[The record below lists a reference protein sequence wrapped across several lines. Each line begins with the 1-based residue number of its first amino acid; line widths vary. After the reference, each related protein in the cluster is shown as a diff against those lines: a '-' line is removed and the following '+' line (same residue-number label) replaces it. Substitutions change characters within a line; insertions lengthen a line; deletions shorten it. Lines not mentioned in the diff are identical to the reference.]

1 MRKKGVGRWD
11 PSLLKHFFTVH
22 AYVFFC
28 FVFSPFVRTLALAAE
43 CKQEALSHLGWLSS
57 HHQVGSFS
65 HLGPFICHRQSFL
78 HPKLYFEAS
87 SRKFKIA
94 ELGGKNKS
102 FVQHVQF
109 ELCEEALLLPFHCP
123 LLWRNHFFF
132 FNEVRRTLSQK
143 AVHSWVSWTDGRLKH
158 TTKGLLWCCQF
169 SFMKS
174 FWYKLEKALCSVKD
188 FFLPG
193 VFAKVNVS
201 IIGGKYTLPLVADNT
216 FSFTERPMDL
226 RSQCPSVIYIHLT
239 NMYWV
244 PIMCQAVH

>member
-1 MRKKGVGRWD
+1 MHALVNEKKRGWQVR
-11 PSLLKHFFTVH
+11 SKSFKTFFYSACVC
-22 AYVFFC
+22 FFC

-43 CKQEALSHLGWLSS
+43 WKQEALSHLGWLSS

-65 HLGPFICHRQSFL
+65 HLGPFIGHRQSFL

-132 FNEVRRTLSQK
+132 FLNEVRRTLSQK

-188 FFLPG
+188 FFSARCLCQGQCFYYRGEVYTPPG
-193 VFAKVNVS
+193 GWQHIFFSRKAHGSQKPVS
-201 IIGGKYTLPLVADNT
+201 
-216 FSFTERPMDL
+216 
-226 RSQCPSVIYIHLT
+226 
-239 NMYWV
+239 
-244 PIMCQAVH
+244 